1 MRELKQINIKNKTY
15 YFYNDIIDFD
25 EFDESK
31 TKVDKKDLNN
41 IDVYY
46 LGYEHKKK
54 ILECDVINRVNP
66 LYLRIIDINGQ
77 FEKGKD
83 DVWYLIISDGN
94 YVYKKLID
102 IFENI
107 RTKITEKAW
116 DAVEYDKY

>member
-77 FEKGKD
+77 FEKDKD

-107 RTKITEKAW
+107 RT
-116 DAVEYDKY
+116 

>member
-83 DVWYLIISDGN
+83 DVWYLIISDGD